1 VFNIITRRTLLDYA
15 NRYPLASTALFEWY
29 HELIL
34 ADFKNFNELK
44 NVYGSASLVSDDR
57 VVFNIMGNKYRL
69 VVRMV
74 FEFKAIQIKWFG
86 THEEYDKIEV
96 ASIQYK
102 KVSVMELKIIKTNK
116 QYEEYLDWVD
126 MLFEK
131 KVKDNTPQ
139 GDKLQIALLL
149 IKQYEDANYPIPL
162 PDPIDAIKV
171 KMDELGLKNKDLV
184 GKVGSK
190 GYVSS
195 LLNKKKPL
203 TLELAKLFH
212 QELNIPAEILLS

>member
-1 VFNIITRRTLLDYA
+1 
-15 NRYPLASTALFEWY
+15 
-29 HELIL
+29 
-34 ADFKNFNELK
+34 
-44 NVYGSASLVSDDR
+44 
-57 VVFNIMGNKYRL
+57 
-69 VVRMV
+69 
-74 FEFKAIQIKWFG
+74 
-86 THEEYDKIEV
+86 
-96 ASIQYK
+96 
-102 KVSVMELKIIKTNK
+102 MELKIIKNEK
-116 QYEEYLDWVD
+116 EYEQYLKWVD
-126 MLFEK
+126 VQFDNK
-131 KVKDNTPQ
+131 IKSNTPE
-139 GDKLQIALLL
+139 GEKLQVVLLL
-149 IKQYEDANYPIPL
+149 IKQYEDTKYPIPL